1 MIVDCPCGKKKFNLD
16 INLIP
21 VDGRLLKCGSCSE
34 VWHYK
39 IPSSEQ
45 KIINEINNLEN
56 NKPDFNPDQ
65 NNDDLAIKNKDID
78 LIKEET
84 KTKKTRKYNKKTES
98 KSKELISVKKEPEF
112 TENKIIKKIFLILI
126 SIIAFILLLDTF
138 KNQISI
144 IFPGILK
151 MSDSLYQVINDL
163 KLFIKDLV
171 R

>member
-21 VDGRLLKCGSCSE
+21 ADGRLLKCGSCSE

-39 IPSSEQ
+39 VPSSEQ
-45 KIINEINNLEN
+45 KIINEINNLETN
-56 NKPDFNPDQ
+56 EPNFTPDK
-65 NNDDLAIKNKDID
+65 NNDYLPIKNKDID

-126 SIIAFILLLDTF
+126 SIIAFILLIDTF
-138 KNQISI
+138 KNQISV
-144 IFPGILK
+144 IFPGIVQ

>member
-21 VDGRLLKCGSCSE
+21 ADGRLLKCGSCSE

-45 KIINEINNLEN
+45 KIINEINNLET
-56 NKPDFNPDQ
+56 NKPDFTPDKN
-65 NNDDLAIKNKDID
+65 NNDLPIKNKDID

-112 TENKIIKKIFLILI
+112 SENKIIKKIFLILI
-126 SIIAFILLLDTF
+126 SIISFILLLDTF

-144 IFPGILK
+144 IFPGIIN
-151 MSDSLYQVINDL
+151 MSDSLYLVINDL

>member
-21 VDGRLLKCGSCSE
+21 ADGRLLKCGSCSE

-45 KIINEINNLEN
+45 RILNEINNLET
-56 NKPDFNPDQ
+56 NKPDFTPDKN
-65 NNDDLAIKNKDID
+65 NNDLPIKNKDID

-112 TENKIIKKIFLILI
+112 SENKIIKKIFLILI

-151 MSDSLYQVINDL
+151 MSDSFYLVINDL

>member
-21 VDGRLLKCGSCSE
+21 ADGRLLKCGSCSE

-39 IPSSEQ
+39 VPSSEQ
-45 KIINEINNLEN
+45 KIINEINNLETN
-56 NKPDFNPDQ
+56 EPNFTPDK
-65 NNDDLAIKNKDID
+65 NNDYLPIKNKNIN

-126 SIIAFILLLDTF
+126 SIIAFILLIDTF
-138 KNQISI
+138 KNQISL
-144 IFPGILK
+144 IFPGIVQ
-151 MSDSLYQVINDL
+151 MSDSLYLVINDL

>member
-1 MIVDCPCGKKKFNLD
+1 MF
-16 INLIP
+16 
-21 VDGRLLKCGSCSE
+21 STFS
-34 VWHYK
+34 
-39 IPSSEQ
+39 
-45 KIINEINNLEN
+45 IIEEI
-56 NKPDFNPDQ
+56 
-65 NNDDLAIKNKDID
+65 
-78 LIKEET
+78 

-112 TENKIIKKIFLILI
+112 SENKIIKKIFLILI

-144 IFPGILK
+144 IFPGIIN
-151 MSDSLYQVINDL
+151 MSDSLYLVINDL

>member
-1 MIVDCPCGKKKFNLD
+1 MIIACPCGKKKFNLD

-21 VDGRLLKCGSCSE
+21 ADGRLLKCGSCSE

-45 KIINEINNLEN
+45 KIFHEINNLET
-56 NKPDFNPDQ
+56 NKPDFTPDK
-65 NNDDLAIKNKDID
+65 NNDDFPIENKDINP
-78 LIKEET
+78 IKEEI

-112 TENKIIKKIFLILI
+112 SENKIIKKIFLILI

-144 IFPGILK
+144 IFPGIIN
-151 MSDSLYQVINDL
+151 MSDSLYLVINDL

>member
-21 VDGRLLKCGSCSE
+21 ADGRLLKCGSCSE

-45 KIINEINNLEN
+45 KIINEINNLET
-56 NKPDFNPDQ
+56 NKPDFTPDKN
-65 NNDDLAIKNKDID
+65 NNDLPIKNKDID

-112 TENKIIKKIFLILI
+112 SENKIIKKIFLIII
-126 SIIAFILLLDTF
+126 SIIAFILLIDTF
-138 KNQISI
+138 KNHISV

-151 MSDSLYQVINDL
+151 MSNSLYLVINDL

>member
-21 VDGRLLKCGSCSE
+21 EDGRLLKCGSCSE

-45 KIINEINNLEN
+45 KIINEINNLEIN
-56 NKPDFNPDQ
+56 RPDLTPDK
-65 NNDDLAIKNKDID
+65 NNDDLPIKNKDIG

-112 TENKIIKKIFLILI
+112 SENKIIKKIFLILI

-144 IFPGILK
+144 IFPGIIN
-151 MSDSLYQVINDL
+151 MSDSLYLVINDL

>member
-21 VDGRLLKCGSCSE
+21 ADGRLLKCGSCSE

-45 KIINEINNLEN
+45 KIFHEINNLET
-56 NKPDFNPDQ
+56 NKPDFTPDKN
-65 NNDDLAIKNKDID
+65 NNDLPIKNKDID

-112 TENKIIKKIFLILI
+112 TENKIIKKIFLIII
-126 SIIAFILLLDTF
+126 SIIAFILLIDTF
-138 KNQISI
+138 KNQISV
-144 IFPGILK
+144 IFPGIVQ

>member
-21 VDGRLLKCGSCSE
+21 ADGRLLKCGTCSE

-39 IPSSEQ
+39 IPSSDQ
-45 KIINEINNLEN
+45 KILNEINNLET
-56 NKPDFNPDQ
+56 NKPNFIPDK
-65 NNDDLAIKNKDID
+65 NNDEFPIDNKDINP
-78 LIKEET
+78 IKEEI
-84 KTKKTRKYNKKTES
+84 KTKKIRKYNKKTES
-98 KSKELISVKKEPEF
+98 KSKELISVKKELEF
-112 TENKIIKKIFLILI
+112 NENNIIKKIFLIVI

-144 IFPGILK
+144 IFPGVLKIL
-151 MSDSLYQVINDL
+151 DSLYLVINDL